1 MGKGNREA
9 GRFSMNNGVSNQANS
24 GKMATGGVL

>member
-1 MGKGNREA
+1 MGKGNSGTERP
-9 GRFSMNNGVSNQANS
+9 SMNNGVSNQANS